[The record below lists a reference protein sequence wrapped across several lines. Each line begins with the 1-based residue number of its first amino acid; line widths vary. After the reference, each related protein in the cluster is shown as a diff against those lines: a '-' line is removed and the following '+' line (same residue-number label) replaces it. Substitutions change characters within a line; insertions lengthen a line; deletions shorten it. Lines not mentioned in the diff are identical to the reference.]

1 MKNKASHYTSFP
13 RSHRPKETNP
23 SKPTTVYWKNNNKIC
38 ELRGCTKPI
47 EPGMCPSTGKAKKSC
62 CLTHHKMHK
71 ASTRAKKGSPQR
83 VNKKT
88 QYHKSWTQ
96 GKHGSN
102 RFQPPQT
109 GRRWNKNLWPYI
121 MPSMETRSPPW
132 LTPTT
137 GKNMQWKIINYFPK
151 QGFLPKGQC
160 HWQHAPWTTTAPL
173 RHDDNEFLK
182 KENEKFRN
190 LVVLVYI
197 DK

>member
-1 MKNKASHYTSFP
+1 MDFYLLTLCQNFIVGPTSFHWWGAWL
-13 RSHRPKETNP
+13 SQ
-23 SKPTTVYWKNNNKIC
+23 NNNKIC

-83 VNKKT
+83 VNKKP

-109 GRRWNKNLWPYI
+109 SRRWNKNLWPYI

-137 GKNMQWKIINYFPK
+137 GKNMQWKNNNLFS
-151 QGFLPKGQC
+151 QTGLPTQRAMPLAAC
-160 HWQHAPWTTTAPL
+160 PLDNNSATTTTT
-173 RHDDNEFLK
+173 NF
-182 KENEKFRN
+182 
-190 LVVLVYI
+190 
-197 DK
+197 